1 MPLDEQITLRIK
13 LTSFLKTLWL
23 QTLLFVI
30 LLFIFGIL
38 FFLSR
43 TPMSIYWYGVQ
54 LSVFFY
60 LLVVGIQWFLYLSKL
75 KRATLTQSEE
85 QKGDL
90 VERIY
95 QQKYK
100 NQSAEFRE
108 FRKKESEKSQE
119 QMDYFSLWLHQIK
132 TPIAAISLILQQNKA
147 LSSESQRQMEQELL
161 RLNEYTHMALNY
173 LKLED
178 AGKELDLEWVSID
191 EVIKYVLKKYSIL
204 FIYNKI
210 QLDYQ
215 PVNKPFLT
223 DRVWLQ
229 VLIEQILSNSLK
241 YTKTGKISIYLKSDY
256 TLVIEDTGAGIRQ
269 EDLPKIF
276 EKGYTGL
283 NGRLHEKSTGL
294 GLFLSKKICGRLG
307 HGLQIESEIGTG
319 TKVYIDFGQTNLQV
333 FD

>member
-30 LLFIFGIL
+30 LLSIFGIL

-43 TPMSIYWYGVQ
+43 TPMSIYWYGVK
-54 LSVFFY
+54 LSGFFY
-60 LLVVGIQWFLYLSKL
+60 LLIVGIQWIQYLSKL
-75 KRATLTQSEE
+75 KRAASIQSEE

-100 NQSAEFRE
+100 KKSADFRE
-108 FRKKESEKSQE
+108 FRKKESEQSQE
-119 QMDYFSLWLHQIK
+119 QMDYFSLWLHQVK
-132 TPIAAISLILQQNKA
+132 TPIAAISLILQQNKDM
-147 LSSESQRQMEQELL
+147 SGQKQMEQELL

-191 EVIKYVLKKYSIL
+191 EVIKDILKKYSIL

-215 PVNKPFLT
+215 PISKLFLT
-223 DRVWLQ
+223 DRIWLQ

-241 YTKTGKISIYLKSDY
+241 YTKTGKISIYLKSDQ
-256 TLVIEDTGAGIRQ
+256 TLVIEDTGAGIRK

-294 GLFLSKKICGRLG
+294 GLFLSKKICNRLG
-307 HGLQIESEIGTG
+307 HELKIDSEIGTG
-319 TKVYIDFGQTNLQV
+319 TKVYIDFSQINLQV